1 MASQTRNDFLVLDA
15 DTIIGKIDMAAA
27 MLQCS
32 FQNYSKQAREKGNG
46 KPIFFLHPSVFT

>member
-1 MASQTRNDFLVLDA
+1 MASQTRSDFLVLDA